1 MFLALVS
8 SFNLVDV
15 VVVDRVE
22 SAALTL
28 FVLLDIER
36 RLLVTD
42 SGESDFRM
50 GCFFV
55 SCSID

>member
-1 MFLALVS
+1 MFLARVS

-42 SGESDFRM
+42 SGESDF
-50 GCFFV
+50 
-55 SCSID
+55 